1 MDRTALVPLGN
12 QVVVI
17 GLDGQ
22 LRVLAEGQQPLP
34 GEVIVAMTDA
44 APQDL
49 KIQLAQE
56 QGLKDISDDVAQII
70 SAIEQGQ
77 DPSATDEE
85 LAPAAG
91 ENSGS
96 SLQNSATI
104 VRDGTEVL
112 ASTNFETIGLESLGL
127 SETQALTL
135 NDFFTTGIE
144 TSGDGSSK
152 PLTNSPVTL
161 SAVEEDS
168 DPITITT
175 EELLSNVNIDDADTL
190 VITNVTIESGNG
202 TLIDNSDGSW
212 TYIPEADDDTEVSFS
227 YDIIDNDGGVINGT
241 ANLDITPVNDAPIAT
256 NDAIQTDEDSQVV
269 IDVLANDSDIEGDDL
284 IITSASVPEEQGIV
298 EIINGKLVFTPAENF
313 NGNATISYTIS
324 DGELEDEAQVS
335 VTVNSVNDAP
345 IASNDTTITEED
357 SSVTIDVL
365 PNDTDIDGDTLSIE
379 SASVPEAQGTVEIV
393 DGKLVFTPAENFHG
407 DAEITYTI
415 TDGALT
421 DQATV
426 NVTVNAVNDT
436 PVVESNIA
444 DQTLAEDFTPYSIDL
459 NTAFSDVDNVDGELT
474 FSVSGNSNIQVAIVN
489 GIATFTPTADWNGS
503 EALTFTATDPSGES
517 VSQTVNFTVAPV
529 ADIVADKATVVEDT
543 PTIIKVLDNDTF
555 EGDDKVVSLD
565 TDNGPA
571 NGTVSV
577 NPDGSV
583 TYTPNDNFHG
593 TDSFT
598 YIVTSGGVSESTT
611 VNVDVTPVNDAPVAK
626 DDTATT
632 QEDTAV
638 TIDVLPN
645 DTDIDGDTLSIQSAS
660 VPEAQGT
667 VEIVDGKLVFTP
679 AENFHGDAE
688 ITYTITDGA
697 LTDQATVNVT
707 VNAVNDTPVVESNIA
722 DQTLAEDFTPY
733 SIDLNTAFSDV
744 DNVDGDL
751 TFSVSGNSNIQVAIV
766 NGIATFTPTADWNG
780 SEALTFT
787 ATDPGGESV
796 SQTVNF
802 TVAPV
807 ADIVADSATVVEDTP
822 TIIKVLGNDTFE
834 GNDKV
839 VSLDSNNG
847 PANGT
852 VSVNPDGSVTYTP
865 NDNFHGT
872 DSFTYIVTSG
882 GVSESTTVNVDVTPV
897 NDAPVATNDNAV
909 TDEDTPVTIDVLPND
924 TDIDGDT
931 LSIQSASVPE
941 AQGTVEIVDGKLVFT
956 PAENFHGDAE
966 ITYTVTDGSLTD
978 QATVNVTVNAVND
991 TPVVESN
998 IADQTLAEDFTPY
1011 SIDLNTAFSDVDNVD
1026 GELTFSVSG
1035 NSNIQVAIVNG
1046 IATFTPTADWNG
1058 SEALTFTA
1066 TDPSGESVRQTVN
1079 FTVAPVADIVA
1090 DKATVVEDT
1099 PTIIKVLDNDTF
1111 EGDDKVVSLDTNN
1124 GPANGT
1130 VSVNPDG
1137 SVTYTPNDNFHGT
1150 DSFTYI
1156 VTSGGVS
1163 ESTTVNVDVTPV
1175 NDAPVA
1181 TNDNAVTDE
1190 DTPVTIDVLPNDTD
1204 IDGDTLSIQSA
1215 SVPEAQGT
1223 VEIVDGKLVFT
1234 PAENF
1239 HGDAEITYTITDGA
1253 LTDQA
1258 TVNVTVNAVNDTPVV
1273 ESNIADQTLA
1283 EDFTPYSIDLNT
1295 AFSDVDNVDGELTF
1309 SVSGNSNIQVAIV
1322 NGIATFTPTAD
1333 WNGSEALTFTATDPS
1348 GESVSQTVNFTV
1360 APVADIESDRATV
1373 VEDTPTII
1381 KVLGNDTFEGDDK
1394 VVSLDTNNGPA
1405 NGTVSVNPDGSVT
1418 YTPNDNYHG
1427 ADSFTY
1433 IVTSGGVSESTTVN
1447 VDVTPVNDAP
1457 VAKDDTAVTDED
1469 TPVTIDVLP
1478 NDTDID
1484 GDKLSI
1490 DSASVPSEQGTVEI
1504 VDGKLVFTPAENF
1517 HGDAEITYTVTDGAL
1532 TDQATVNVTVN
1543 AVNDTPVVESSIA
1556 DQTLA
1561 EDFTPYSID
1570 LNTAFSDVDNVDG
1583 ELTFSVSGNSNIQV
1597 AIVNGIATFTPTAD
1611 WNGSEA
1617 LTFTATDLSGESVSQ
1632 TVNFTVAPV
1641 ADIVADKAT
1650 VVEDTPT
1657 IIKVLENDTFEGD
1670 DKVVSLDTNNGP
1682 ANGTVSVN
1690 PDGSV
1695 TYKPNDNY
1703 HGTDSFTYIVTSG
1716 GVSESTTV
1724 NVDVT
1729 PVNDAPVATNDTA
1742 TTQEDTAVTIDVL
1755 PNDTDIDGD
1764 TLRIDSASVPSDQGS
1779 VEIIDGKLVFT
1790 PAENFHGDAEI
1801 TYTITDGALTDQAT
1815 VNVTVN
1821 AVNDTPV
1828 VESSIAGQTLAE
1840 DFTPYSIDLNT
1851 AFSDVD
1857 NVDGELSFSVSGNSN
1872 IQVAIVNGIATFTPT
1887 ADWNGSEALTF
1898 TATDPSGESVSQT
1911 VNFIVAPVADI
1922 VADKATVVEDTP
1934 TIIKVLENDTFE
1946 GDDKVVS
1953 LDTNHGPANGTVSVN
1968 PDGSVTYTPND
1979 NYHGADSFTYIVT
1992 SGGVS
1997 ESTTVNVDVTP
2008 VNDAPVANDDAATTQ
2023 EDTAVTI
2030 DVLPNDTDID
2040 GDTLRIDS
2048 ASVPSDQGTVE
2059 IVDGKLVFTPAEN
2072 FHGDAEITYTVTDG
2086 SLTDQATV
2094 NVTVNAVND
2103 TPVVESNIADQTLAE
2118 DFTPYSID
2126 LNTAFSDVD
2135 NVDGELSFSVSG
2147 NSNVLVSIE
2156 NGIATISPTADWN
2169 GSEILTFT
2177 ATDPSGESVSQTV
2190 NFTVA
2195 PVADIVADNATVV
2208 EDTPTIIK
2216 VLGNDTFE
2224 GDDKVVSIDTN
2235 NGPANGTVSVN
2246 PDGSVT
2252 YTPNDNYHGTDSFT
2266 YIVTSGGVSES
2277 TTVNVDVTPV
2287 NDAPVATNDNA
2298 VTDEDTPVTI
2308 DVLPNDTDI
2317 DGDTLSIQS
2326 ASVPSEQG
2334 TVEIVDGKL
2343 VFTPAENFH
2352 GDAEITYTITDG
2364 ALTDQATVN
2373 VTVNAVNDT
2382 PVVESNI
2389 ADQTLAEDFTPY
2401 SIDLNTAFSD
2411 VDNADGELTFSVSGN
2426 SNIQVA
2432 IVNGIATFTPTADW
2446 NGSET
2451 LTFTATDPSGESVS
2465 QTVNFT
2471 VAPVADI
2478 VADKATVVE
2487 DTPTIIKVLGND
2499 TFEGNDKVVSL
2510 DSNNGPANGTV
2521 SVNPDGSVTYTPNDN
2536 YHGADSFTY
2545 IVTSGGVSESTTVNV
2560 DVTPVNDAP
2569 VATND
2574 NAVTDEDTPV
2584 TIDVLPNDTDIDGD
2598 TLSIQSASVPSD
2610 QGKVEIIDGKLVF
2623 TPAENFH
2630 GDAEITYTVTDGA
2643 LTDQATVNVT
2653 VNAVNDTPVVESN
2666 LADQTL
2672 AEDFTPYS
2680 IDLNTAFSDV
2690 DNVDGELSF
2699 SGSGNSNIQVAI
2711 VNGIATFTPTADWNG
2726 SEALTFTA
2734 TDPSGESV
2742 SQTVNFTV
2750 APVAD
2755 IVADNATV
2763 VEDTPTIIKVLDN
2776 DTFEGDDK
2784 VVSLDTNNGPANGTV
2799 SVNPDGS
2806 VTYTPN
2812 DNYYGTDSFT
2822 YIVTSGGVSEST
2834 TVNVDVTPVNDAPV
2848 ANDDIAVT
2856 DEDTPVTI
2864 DVLPN
2869 DTDIDGDTLS
2879 IQSASVPSDQG
2890 TVEIVDG
2897 KLVFTPAENFHGDA
2911 EITYTVTD
2919 GALTDQATVN
2929 VTVNAVND
2937 TPVVESNIADQTLAE
2952 DFTPYSIDLN
2962 TAFSDVDNVDGDL
2975 TFSVSGNSNIQVAIV
2990 NGIATFTPTADW
3002 NGSEALTFTVT
3013 DPSGESVS
3021 QTVNFTVAPVAD
3033 IVADKA
3039 TVMEDTP
3046 TIIKVLGND
3055 TFEGDDK
3062 VVSLDTNNGPA
3073 NGTVS
3078 VNPDGSVTYTPND
3091 NYHGTDSFT
3100 YIVTSGG
3107 VSESTTV
3114 NVDVTPVN
3122 DAPVAKDDT
3131 AITDEDTPV
3140 TIDVLPNDT
3149 DIDGDKLSIES
3160 ASVPE
3165 AQGTVEIVDG
3175 KLVFTPA
3182 ENFHGDAEITYT
3194 VTDGSLTDQATVNV
3208 TVNAVNDT
3216 PVVESSLADQT
3227 LAEDFTP
3234 YSIDLNTAFSDV
3246 DNADGELTFSVS
3258 GNSNIQVA
3266 IVNGIATI
3274 TPTADWNGSEALTFT
3289 ATDPSGESVS
3299 QTVNFTVAPVADIVA
3314 DNATVVEDTPTI
3326 IKVLENDTF
3335 EGDDK
3340 VVSLDTN
3347 NGPANGTVSVNP
3359 DGSVTYTPND
3369 NYHGTDSFTY
3379 IVTSGGV
3386 SESTTVNVDVTPVN
3400 DAPVA
3405 KDDTAVT
3412 DEDTPVTIDVLP
3424 NDTDIDGDT
3433 LSIQSASVPSDQ
3445 GTVEIVDGK
3454 LVFTPAE
3461 NFHGDAE
3468 ITYTVTDG
3476 ALTDQ
3481 AKVAV
3486 TVNPVNDAPTI
3497 KVDAVES
3504 ITEDAVS
3511 TDTVVATLEV
3521 ADTDTPEEQLTVSLE
3536 NNSNGY
3542 FALVGDEVKLTQ
3554 AGVDAVNNDELN
3566 LKDLTIS
3573 ASVSDGVNPTVS
3585 DSDSLIV
3592 NRVNDAPTVDNVIS
3606 DQVLAEDFTIYT
3618 IDLNDAFKDSDSAL
3632 NFSVSGNSNVLVSIE
3647 NGIATISPTADWNG
3661 SEALTFTATDP
3672 SGESVSQT
3680 VNFTVAPVADIV
3692 ADKATVVEDTPTIIK
3707 VLGNDTFEGDD
3718 KVVSIDINNGP
3729 ANGTV
3734 SVNPDGS
3741 VTYTPNDNYHGT
3753 DSFTYIVTS
3762 GGVSESTTVNVD
3774 VTPVNDAP
3782 VATNDTAI
3790 TDEDTP
3796 VTIDVLPN
3804 DTDIDGDT
3812 LSIQSASVPSDQG
3825 TVEIVDGKLVFTP
3838 AENFHGDAE
3847 ITYTVTDGS
3856 LTDQATVNVTVNAVN
3871 DTPVVES
3878 NIADQTLAEDFT
3890 PYSID
3895 LNTAFSDVDNV
3906 DGELSFSVSG
3916 NNNVL
3921 VSIEN
3926 GIATI
3931 SPTADWNGSEALAFT
3946 ATDPSGESVS
3956 QTVNF
3961 TVAPVA
3967 DIVADNATVVEDTPT
3982 IIKVLGNDT
3991 FEGDDKVV
3999 SLDTNNGPA
4008 NGTVSVNLDGS
4019 VTYTPNDNYH
4029 GTDSFTYIVTSGGVS
4044 ESTTVNVDVTPV
4056 NDAPVAT
4063 NDNAVTDEDTP
4074 VTIDVL
4080 PNDTDIDGDELSIQ
4094 SASVP
4099 SDQGTVEIVDGKLV
4113 FTPAENFHGDAEITY
4128 TITDGALTD
4137 QATVNVTVNAVN
4149 DAPVV
4154 ESSIADQALAEDFT
4168 PYSIDLN
4175 TAFSDVDNVDGE
4187 LSFSVSGNSNIQV
4200 AIVNGIATFTPTAD
4214 WNGSEALTFTATD
4227 PSGESV
4233 SQTVN
4238 FTVAPVADI
4247 VTDKA
4252 TVVED
4257 TPTIIKVLGNDT
4269 FEGDDK
4275 VVSLDTNNGPA
4286 NGTVSVNLDGS
4297 VTYTPN
4303 DNYHGTDSFTYIVT
4317 SGGVSESTTVN
4328 VDVTPVNDAP
4338 VATNDNAV
4346 TDEDTPV
4353 TIDVLPNDTDIDGD
4367 TLSIQSASVPETQG
4381 TVEIVDGKLVFT
4393 PAENF
4398 HGDAEIT
4405 YTVTDGALTDQ
4416 ATVNVTVNAVNDTP
4430 VVESNLADQTLAE
4443 DFTPYTIDLNTAFSD
4458 VDNVDGELTFSV
4470 SGNSN
4475 VLVSIENGIA
4485 TISPTADWNG
4495 SEALTFT
4502 ATDPSGESVSQT
4514 VNFTVAPV
4522 ADIVADN
4529 ATVVEDTPTIIKVL
4543 GNDTFE
4549 GNDKVVSLD
4558 SNNGPA
4564 NGTVS
4569 VNPDGSVTYTPNDN
4583 YHGTDSFTYI
4593 VTSGG
4598 VSESTTVNV
4607 DVTPVND
4614 APVANDDTAI
4624 TDEDTPVTID
4634 VLPNDTDIDGD
4645 KLSIQSA
4652 SVPSDQGTV
4661 EIVDGKL
4668 VFTPAE
4674 NFHGDAEITYTVTD
4688 GALTD
4693 QATVN
4698 VTVNAVNDTPV
4709 VESSIADQTLA
4720 EDFTPYTID
4729 LNTAFSDVD
4738 NADGELTFSVSGNS
4752 NIQVA
4757 VVNGIATFT
4766 PTADWNGSEALT
4778 FTATDPSGES
4788 VSQTVNFTV
4797 TPVADIVA
4805 DKATVV
4811 EDTPTIIKVLDN
4823 DTFEGDD
4830 KVVSL
4835 DTNNGPANGTVSV
4848 NPDGSVT
4855 YTPNDNYHGTD
4866 SFTYI
4871 VTSGGVS
4878 ESTTVNVDVT
4888 PVNDKPDSEDFT
4900 HVTDKPV
4907 TQVVF
4912 DTDTKPL
4919 GDGDSQDH
4927 IADVE
4932 DDLKGN
4938 DLHVRITELPTS
4950 GTLFFK
4956 DSDGELHEIK
4966 EVSDTLYD
4974 KDSLYYEAD
4983 NVGFL
4988 LGIKDR
4994 PNTPNGSESTTDFN
5008 NWGLSEDG
5016 GSSHSRTEHLANGA
5030 SITISSDSGELAQY
5044 NRQVS
5049 HIGNGIAD
5057 NDGQGIEKGETIT
5070 IDLSNNPV
5078 GSVNLGLDGLGGL
5091 FDYGDDNAALITVTY
5106 LDSNNVQ
5113 QTQTFEFLKPEGNFM
5128 LFQETS
5134 VGYGKDLALP
5144 EGSVITQLDFST
5156 KNEGNWELRY
5166 VEGVPAED
5174 SFGYVAVDSEN
5185 GVSDPSTVNIVN
5197 EMLDGNIAEN
5207 GPSLSVVGDSVTEGD
5222 NVTFSVVLN
5231 ETTSTAVKYQVD
5243 MLAQGSS
5250 VDKNDVNLS
5259 NATYTNGVVFLGGY
5273 LIVPAG
5279 ISSFEISIPTIDDL
5293 VVESSE
5299 TIVLEIGG
5307 ETGTATVLDND
5318 STKLSV
5324 VDAGDVI
5331 EGTDAIF
5338 TVLLSNPV
5346 QEAVVVNLKSTT
5358 NDSYTAE
5365 DVDLGTMVV
5374 TYVDTHGQTQTLD
5387 MAPNGDVTIPPG
5399 VAEIKV
5405 AVPTKLDNVHEG
5417 DESFGLT
5424 VTEIGSVTSNGIAT
5438 GNANI
5443 VDSDPAP
5450 LVSISADQNSV
5461 NEGETAGFTLT
5472 LDKVADE
5479 SVTVHVEYSG
5489 VAQDGKDFVGVLS
5502 VEVPAGQ
5509 SSAALD
5515 LLTVTDGIYE
5525 GTESFTVTIKEVDG
5539 ADASIA
5545 SNNSASVVIV
5555 DAQSAPKVTISSDQS
5570 SVDEGSDAKF
5580 IVNIDQKADEDVL
5593 VTFTIGGNVDDK
5605 DYIAPS
5611 TYTVTIPAGKT
5622 SAPIDIKTLDDGI
5635 YEDLENLT
5643 VTLIDTVGADSTLA
5657 SDSNEATV
5665 SIIDAQHA
5673 PEFISGGD
5681 SAGDKPNDDV
5691 YDFGSVNENTVS
5703 GAVIGTVVAEDHDND
5718 VLVYRFADGS
5728 STNGIFDIDPT
5739 SGEISLNKT
5748 IDDVDLGDYTLQVE
5762 VIDGTGGIDTA
5773 EVNVS
5778 LVNVNDAPES
5788 SPSVVEMNEDTQVML
5803 DWSSFGISD
5812 VDSDVSDLSVQITTL
5827 PSDGSLEY
5835 RDSQGD
5841 WQSVQIDQVLDKSLF
5856 EENGVRFV
5864 PELNESGSDSFGGN
5878 QVGDQESS
5886 YAQIGF
5892 KPTDGQSSG
5901 QESTLTIDVNPVA
5914 DKPNLI
5920 AVTPLNSLPQ
5930 QEFNVTTWSNVQ
5942 VGSSDGMGVNGETLI
5957 SAINALNEADG
5968 TRLSWANVEDLGT
5981 HATLANEAVLV
5992 TSLVYL
5998 EAGSSYDFV
6007 GQADDSLAIK
6017 LGGTLLDQARWG
6029 SDSGDI
6035 KGASFTPSVSGFY
6048 PIEIYHHN
6056 QSGPGNFNVD
6066 VSINGQAPVNLSNSS
6081 LYVVSDESALEAT
6094 DIRTSELQ
6102 EVNGV
6107 AFYETYQLN
6116 EGLQDTAIPLSEI
6129 KASLNDTDGSESLKV
6144 TLTGLPVGAILS
6156 DGNSSITVATI
6167 DEELDVTSW
6176 ALDALTVTPPAGSH
6190 DDFTI
6195 NLTATSTESSNGD
6208 SAESNLAIN
6217 VVVHEN
6223 LPTETESDL
6232 GETIEDNTLQ
6242 GNVLLNDSDGDNILM
6257 VDHLT
6262 IDGADY
6268 EVGESVSLTS
6278 GTLLVNRDG
6287 SYIFEPAEHW
6297 SGDVPLI
6304 SYTTNTGVT
6313 NTLDINVVAIADA
6326 PTITI
6331 NVGDL
6336 VKRDAIDPNHHLA
6349 TSAINNTNTEN
6360 EAVAANLGLDNAV
6373 PKINT
6378 HAGVVLGVNTD
6389 LSDTDSLFVGT
6400 DFNDVF
6406 YGGGGDDVF
6415 VGGGNNDTFYGDDAT
6430 SLTLHDGKDTVY
6442 LTGNFDDYKMTFKD
6456 DHGGKVPYWIL
6467 LDSRSIDSVNDHTG
6481 SDDRGDHLYEIERVV
6496 FADKIVDLKPD
6507 GTYEVLQDRW
6517 ISVDV
6522 DVDLVDVDGSE
6533 DLAQTALVQDLPDG
6547 VDVYVDGVAIKQDSN
6562 GDYPVTLGTDGKLSL
6577 DIRVPFDY
6585 EGSLEFPLSVTAT
6598 SVEGSNNDAASTTES
6613 VELTARD
6620 YVLESGS
6627 HGNDQI
6633 TGSDDHDIIV
6643 GDVQGLEII
6652 AGQDYNI
6659 AFVLDTS
6666 GSMGNWVGTAK
6677 QEVLDVFD
6685 ELLSAVNQGEKP
6697 GTVNIHLSEF
6707 ASSASAVISV
6717 DLSSLT
6723 ARKEFVE
6730 ELNRVI
6736 DDEGSGGT
6744 NYEAGLQSAVEWFSS
6759 QPNPNGQNITYFV
6772 TDGQPNRATYLYGV
6786 APSEFSKVILDV
6798 DNSGKLVTL
6807 QDIASK
6813 NNYSYG
6819 QTVTYKGDVV
6829 IDSYGKVYSPLTG
6842 RILGDIDRYYGSIRY
6857 YDEGNSSTQAQHMY
6871 QVLAAL
6877 SSIEAIGLG
6886 SGVDEHTLKQYDTD
6900 GVVESD
6906 IDVTKLAETIL
6917 GQDVPLKQG
6926 SDTIQGGEG
6935 NDILLGDLI
6944 EFGGNEQGLSAI
6956 QSHVAQQTG
6965 QDVSTVD
6972 GEDIHEYVRNNLE
6985 EFNQTHQG
6993 DKSDNLYGGAGDDL
7007 LFGHGGN
7014 DILVGGEGDDILI
7027 GGLGSDT
7034 LTGSEGADIFK
7045 WSEVTNDVDTVTD
7058 FNKNEDALDFSDL
7071 FDDLSK
7077 DEIGELLND
7086 LQSGDHTGDV
7096 GEYHVEVAPD
7106 GGSEANLSITKGSS
7120 TLDIH
7125 FDGASVD
7132 DVTQSLIASLEA
7144 QYKDM

>member
-1 MDRTALVPLGN
+1 
-12 QVVVI
+12 
-17 GLDGQ
+17 
-22 LRVLAEGQQPLP
+22 
-34 GEVIVAMTDA
+34 
-44 APQDL
+44 
-49 KIQLAQE
+49 
-56 QGLKDISDDVAQII
+56 
-70 SAIEQGQ
+70 
-77 DPSATDEE
+77 
-85 LAPAAG
+85 
-91 ENSGS
+91 
-96 SLQNSATI
+96 
-104 VRDGTEVL
+104 
-112 ASTNFETIGLESLGL
+112 
-127 SETQALTL
+127 
-135 NDFFTTGIE
+135 
-144 TSGDGSSK
+144 
-152 PLTNSPVTL
+152 
-161 SAVEEDS
+161 
-168 DPITITT
+168 
-175 EELLSNVNIDDADTL
+175 
-190 VITNVTIESGNG
+190 
-202 TLIDNSDGSW
+202 
-212 TYIPEADDDTEVSFS
+212 
-227 YDIIDNDGGVINGT
+227 
-241 ANLDITPVNDAPIAT
+241 
-256 NDAIQTDEDSQVV
+256 
-269 IDVLANDSDIEGDDL
+269 
-284 IITSASVPEEQGIV
+284 
-298 EIINGKLVFTPAENF
+298 
-313 NGNATISYTIS
+313 
-324 DGELEDEAQVS
+324 
-335 VTVNSVNDAP
+335 
-345 IASNDTTITEED
+345 
-357 SSVTIDVL
+357 
-365 PNDTDIDGDTLSIE
+365 
-379 SASVPEAQGTVEIV
+379 
-393 DGKLVFTPAENFHG
+393 
-407 DAEITYTI
+407 
-415 TDGALT
+415 
-421 DQATV
+421 
-426 NVTVNAVNDT
+426 
-436 PVVESNIA
+436 
-444 DQTLAEDFTPYSIDL
+444 
-459 NTAFSDVDNVDGELT
+459 
-474 FSVSGNSNIQVAIVN
+474 
-489 GIATFTPTADWNGS
+489 
-503 EALTFTATDPSGES
+503 
-517 VSQTVNFTVAPV
+517 
-529 ADIVADKATVVEDT
+529 
-543 PTIIKVLDNDTF
+543 
-555 EGDDKVVSLD
+555 
-565 TDNGPA
+565 
-571 NGTVSV
+571 
-577 NPDGSV
+577 
-583 TYTPNDNFHG
+583 TYTPNDNF
-593 TDSFT
+593 
-598 YIVTSGGVSESTT
+598 
-611 VNVDVTPVNDAPVAK
+611 
-626 DDTATT
+626 
-632 QEDTAV
+632 
-638 TIDVLPN
+638 
-645 DTDIDGDTLSIQSAS
+645 
-660 VPEAQGT
+660 
-667 VEIVDGKLVFTP
+667 
-679 AENFHGDAE
+679 
-688 ITYTITDGA
+688 
-697 LTDQATVNVT
+697 
-707 VNAVNDTPVVESNIA
+707 
-722 DQTLAEDFTPY
+722 
-733 SIDLNTAFSDV
+733 
-744 DNVDGDL
+744 
-751 TFSVSGNSNIQVAIV
+751 
-766 NGIATFTPTADWNG
+766 
-780 SEALTFT
+780 
-787 ATDPGGESV
+787 
-796 SQTVNF
+796 
-802 TVAPV
+802 
-807 ADIVADSATVVEDTP
+807 
-822 TIIKVLGNDTFE
+822 
-834 GNDKV
+834 
-839 VSLDSNNG
+839 
-847 PANGT
+847 
-852 VSVNPDGSVTYTP
+852 
-865 NDNFHGT
+865 
-872 DSFTYIVTSG
+872 
-882 GVSESTTVNVDVTPV
+882 
-897 NDAPVATNDNAV
+897 
-909 TDEDTPVTIDVLPND
+909 
-924 TDIDGDT
+924 
-931 LSIQSASVPE
+931 
-941 AQGTVEIVDGKLVFT
+941 
-956 PAENFHGDAE
+956 
-966 ITYTVTDGSLTD
+966 
-978 QATVNVTVNAVND
+978 
-991 TPVVESN
+991 
-998 IADQTLAEDFTPY
+998 
-1011 SIDLNTAFSDVDNVD
+1011 
-1026 GELTFSVSG
+1026 
-1035 NSNIQVAIVNG
+1035 
-1046 IATFTPTADWNG
+1046 
-1058 SEALTFTA
+1058 
-1066 TDPSGESVRQTVN
+1066 
-1079 FTVAPVADIVA
+1079 
-1090 DKATVVEDT
+1090 
-1099 PTIIKVLDNDTF
+1099 
-1111 EGDDKVVSLDTNN
+1111 
-1124 GPANGT
+1124 
-1130 VSVNPDG
+1130 
-1137 SVTYTPNDNFHGT
+1137 
-1150 DSFTYI
+1150 
-1156 VTSGGVS
+1156 
-1163 ESTTVNVDVTPV
+1163 
-1175 NDAPVA
+1175 
-1181 TNDNAVTDE
+1181 
-1190 DTPVTIDVLPNDTD
+1190 
-1204 IDGDTLSIQSA
+1204 
-1215 SVPEAQGT
+1215 
-1223 VEIVDGKLVFT
+1223 
-1234 PAENF
+1234 
-1239 HGDAEITYTITDGA
+1239 
-1253 LTDQA
+1253 
-1258 TVNVTVNAVNDTPVV
+1258 
-1273 ESNIADQTLA
+1273 
-1283 EDFTPYSIDLNT
+1283 
-1295 AFSDVDNVDGELTF
+1295 
-1309 SVSGNSNIQVAIV
+1309 
-1322 NGIATFTPTAD
+1322 
-1333 WNGSEALTFTATDPS
+1333 
-1348 GESVSQTVNFTV
+1348 
-1360 APVADIESDRATV
+1360 
-1373 VEDTPTII
+1373 
-1381 KVLGNDTFEGDDK
+1381 
-1394 VVSLDTNNGPA
+1394 
-1405 NGTVSVNPDGSVT
+1405 
-1418 YTPNDNYHG
+1418 HG

-1457 VAKDDTAVTDED
+1457 VAKDD
-1469 TPVTIDVLP
+1469 
-1478 NDTDID
+1478 
-1484 GDKLSI
+1484 
-1490 DSASVPSEQGTVEI
+1490 
-1504 VDGKLVFTPAENF
+1504 
-1517 HGDAEITYTVTDGAL
+1517 
-1532 TDQATVNVTVN
+1532 
-1543 AVNDTPVVESSIA
+1543 
-1556 DQTLA
+1556 
-1561 EDFTPYSID
+1561 
-1570 LNTAFSDVDNVDG
+1570 
-1583 ELTFSVSGNSNIQV
+1583 
-1597 AIVNGIATFTPTAD
+1597 
-1611 WNGSEA
+1611 
-1617 LTFTATDLSGESVSQ
+1617 
-1632 TVNFTVAPV
+1632 
-1641 ADIVADKAT
+1641 
-1650 VVEDTPT
+1650 
-1657 IIKVLENDTFEGD
+1657 
-1670 DKVVSLDTNNGP
+1670 
-1682 ANGTVSVN
+1682 
-1690 PDGSV
+1690 
-1695 TYKPNDNY
+1695 
-1703 HGTDSFTYIVTSG
+1703 
-1716 GVSESTTV
+1716 
-1724 NVDVT
+1724 
-1729 PVNDAPVATNDTA
+1729 
-1742 TTQEDTAVTIDVL
+1742 
-1755 PNDTDIDGD
+1755 
-1764 TLRIDSASVPSDQGS
+1764 
-1779 VEIIDGKLVFT
+1779 
-1790 PAENFHGDAEI
+1790 
-1801 TYTITDGALTDQAT
+1801 
-1815 VNVTVN
+1815 
-1821 AVNDTPV
+1821 
-1828 VESSIAGQTLAE
+1828 
-1840 DFTPYSIDLNT
+1840 
-1851 AFSDVD
+1851 
-1857 NVDGELSFSVSGNSN
+1857 
-1872 IQVAIVNGIATFTPT
+1872 
-1887 ADWNGSEALTF
+1887 
-1898 TATDPSGESVSQT
+1898 
-1911 VNFIVAPVADI
+1911 
-1922 VADKATVVEDTP
+1922 
-1934 TIIKVLENDTFE
+1934 
-1946 GDDKVVS
+1946 
-1953 LDTNHGPANGTVSVN
+1953 
-1968 PDGSVTYTPND
+1968 
-1979 NYHGADSFTYIVT
+1979 
-1992 SGGVS
+1992 
-1997 ESTTVNVDVTP
+1997 
-2008 VNDAPVANDDAATTQ
+2008 AATTQ

-2040 GDTLRIDS
+2040 GDTLSIQS
-2048 ASVPSDQGTVE
+2048 ASVPETQGTVE

-2072 FHGDAEITYTVTDG
+2072 F
-2086 SLTDQATV
+2086 
-2094 NVTVNAVND
+2094 N
-2103 TPVVESNIADQTLAE
+2103 
-2118 DFTPYSID
+2118 
-2126 LNTAFSDVD
+2126 
-2135 NVDGELSFSVSG
+2135 
-2147 NSNVLVSIE
+2147 
-2156 NGIATISPTADWN
+2156 
-2169 GSEILTFT
+2169 
-2177 ATDPSGESVSQTV
+2177 
-2190 NFTVA
+2190 
-2195 PVADIVADNATVV
+2195 
-2208 EDTPTIIK
+2208 
-2216 VLGNDTFE
+2216 
-2224 GDDKVVSIDTN
+2224 
-2235 NGPANGTVSVN
+2235 
-2246 PDGSVT
+2246 
-2252 YTPNDNYHGTDSFT
+2252 
-2266 YIVTSGGVSES
+2266 
-2277 TTVNVDVTPV
+2277 
-2287 NDAPVATNDNA
+2287 
-2298 VTDEDTPVTI
+2298 
-2308 DVLPNDTDI
+2308 
-2317 DGDTLSIQS
+2317 
-2326 ASVPSEQG
+2326 
-2334 TVEIVDGKL
+2334 
-2343 VFTPAENFH
+2343 
-2352 GDAEITYTITDG
+2352 
-2364 ALTDQATVN
+2364 
-2373 VTVNAVNDT
+2373 
-2382 PVVESNI
+2382 
-2389 ADQTLAEDFTPY
+2389 
-2401 SIDLNTAFSD
+2401 
-2411 VDNADGELTFSVSGN
+2411 
-2426 SNIQVA
+2426 
-2432 IVNGIATFTPTADW
+2432 
-2446 NGSET
+2446 
-2451 LTFTATDPSGESVS
+2451 
-2465 QTVNFT
+2465 
-2471 VAPVADI
+2471 
-2478 VADKATVVE
+2478 
-2487 DTPTIIKVLGND
+2487 
-2499 TFEGNDKVVSL
+2499 
-2510 DSNNGPANGTV
+2510 
-2521 SVNPDGSVTYTPNDN
+2521 
-2536 YHGADSFTY
+2536 
-2545 IVTSGGVSESTTVNV
+2545 
-2560 DVTPVNDAP
+2560 
-2569 VATND
+2569 
-2574 NAVTDEDTPV
+2574 
-2584 TIDVLPNDTDIDGD
+2584 
-2598 TLSIQSASVPSD
+2598 
-2610 QGKVEIIDGKLVF
+2610 
-2623 TPAENFH
+2623 
-2630 GDAEITYTVTDGA
+2630 
-2643 LTDQATVNVT
+2643 
-2653 VNAVNDTPVVESN
+2653 
-2666 LADQTL
+2666 
-2672 AEDFTPYS
+2672 
-2680 IDLNTAFSDV
+2680 
-2690 DNVDGELSF
+2690 
-2699 SGSGNSNIQVAI
+2699 
-2711 VNGIATFTPTADWNG
+2711 
-2726 SEALTFTA
+2726 
-2734 TDPSGESV
+2734 
-2742 SQTVNFTV
+2742 
-2750 APVAD
+2750 
-2755 IVADNATV
+2755 
-2763 VEDTPTIIKVLDN
+2763 
-2776 DTFEGDDK
+2776 
-2784 VVSLDTNNGPANGTV
+2784 
-2799 SVNPDGS
+2799 
-2806 VTYTPN
+2806 
-2812 DNYYGTDSFT
+2812 
-2822 YIVTSGGVSEST
+2822 
-2834 TVNVDVTPVNDAPV
+2834 
-2848 ANDDIAVT
+2848 
-2856 DEDTPVTI
+2856 
-2864 DVLPN
+2864 
-2869 DTDIDGDTLS
+2869 
-2879 IQSASVPSDQG
+2879 
-2890 TVEIVDG
+2890 
-2897 KLVFTPAENFHGDA
+2897 
-2911 EITYTVTD
+2911 
-2919 GALTDQATVN
+2919 
-2929 VTVNAVND
+2929 
-2937 TPVVESNIADQTLAE
+2937 
-2952 DFTPYSIDLN
+2952 
-2962 TAFSDVDNVDGDL
+2962 
-2975 TFSVSGNSNIQVAIV
+2975 
-2990 NGIATFTPTADW
+2990 
-3002 NGSEALTFTVT
+3002 
-3013 DPSGESVS
+3013 
-3021 QTVNFTVAPVAD
+3021 
-3033 IVADKA
+3033 
-3039 TVMEDTP
+3039 
-3046 TIIKVLGND
+3046 
-3055 TFEGDDK
+3055 
-3062 VVSLDTNNGPA
+3062 
-3073 NGTVS
+3073 
-3078 VNPDGSVTYTPND
+3078 
-3091 NYHGTDSFT
+3091 
-3100 YIVTSGG
+3100 
-3107 VSESTTV
+3107 
-3114 NVDVTPVN
+3114 
-3122 DAPVAKDDT
+3122 
-3131 AITDEDTPV
+3131 
-3140 TIDVLPNDT
+3140 
-3149 DIDGDKLSIES
+3149 
-3160 ASVPE
+3160 
-3165 AQGTVEIVDG
+3165 
-3175 KLVFTPA
+3175 
-3182 ENFHGDAEITYT
+3182 
-3194 VTDGSLTDQATVNV
+3194 
-3208 TVNAVNDT
+3208 
-3216 PVVESSLADQT
+3216 
-3227 LAEDFTP
+3227 
-3234 YSIDLNTAFSDV
+3234 
-3246 DNADGELTFSVS
+3246 
-3258 GNSNIQVA
+3258 
-3266 IVNGIATI
+3266 
-3274 TPTADWNGSEALTFT
+3274 
-3289 ATDPSGESVS
+3289 
-3299 QTVNFTVAPVADIVA
+3299 
-3314 DNATVVEDTPTI
+3314 
-3326 IKVLENDTF
+3326 
-3335 EGDDK
+3335 
-3340 VVSLDTN
+3340 
-3347 NGPANGTVSVNP
+3347 
-3359 DGSVTYTPND
+3359 
-3369 NYHGTDSFTY
+3369 
-3379 IVTSGGV
+3379 
-3386 SESTTVNVDVTPVN
+3386 
-3400 DAPVA
+3400 
-3405 KDDTAVT
+3405 
-3412 DEDTPVTIDVLP
+3412 
-3424 NDTDIDGDT
+3424 
-3433 LSIQSASVPSDQ
+3433 
-3445 GTVEIVDGK
+3445 
-3454 LVFTPAE
+3454 
-3461 NFHGDAE
+3461 GDAE

-3504 ITEDAVS
+3504 ITEDAVN

-3718 KVVSIDINNGP
+3718 KVVSLDTNNGP

-3796 VTIDVLPN
+3796 VTINVLPN

-3812 LSIQSASVPSDQG
+3812 LSIQSASVPEAQG

-3847 ITYTVTDGS
+3847 ITYTVTDGA

-3871 DTPVVES
+3871 DAPVVES
-3878 NIADQTLAEDFT
+3878 NLADQTLAEDFT

-3916 NNNVL
+3916 NSNIQVAI
-3921 VSIEN
+3921 VN
-3926 GIATI
+3926 GIATFT
-3931 SPTADWNGSEALAFT
+3931 PTADWNGSETLTFT

-3967 DIVADNATVVEDTPT
+3967 DIVADKATVVEDTPT
-3982 IIKVLGNDT
+3982 IIKVLDNDT

-4008 NGTVSVNLDGS
+4008 NGMVSVNPDGS

-4056 NDAPVAT
+4056 NDAPVAKDDT
-4063 NDNAVTDEDTP
+4063 VVTDEDTP

-4080 PNDTDIDGDELSIQ
+4080 PNDTDIDGDTLSIQ

-4099 SDQGTVEIVDGKLV
+4099 EAQGTVEIVDGKLV
-4113 FTPAENFHGDAEITY
+4113 FTPAENFNGDAEITY

-4149 DAPVV
+4149 DTPVV
-4154 ESSIADQALAEDFT
+4154 ESSIADQTLAEDFT

-4187 LSFSVSGNSNIQV
+4187 LSFSVSGNSNIQVAIVNGIATFTPTADWNGSEILTFTATDPSGESVSQTVNFTVAPVADIVADKATVVEDTPTIIKVLGNDTFEGDDKVVSLDTNNGPANGTVSVNPDGSLTYTPNDNYHGTDSLTYIVTSGGVSESTTVNVDVTPVNDAPVATNDTAITDEDTPVTIDVLPNDTDIDGDKLSIDSASVPSDQGTVEIVDGKLVFTPAENFNGDAEISYTVTDGSLTDQATVNVTVNAVNDTPVVESSIADQTLAEDFTLYSIDLNTAFSDVDNVDSELTFSVSGNSNIQV

-4247 VTDKA
+4247 VADKATVVEDTPTIIKVLGNDTFEGNDKVVSLDTNNGPANGTVSVNPDGSVTYTPNDNFHGADSFTYIVTSGGVSESTTVNVDVTPVNDAPVAKDDAATTQEDTAVTIDVLPNDTDIDGDTLSIQSASVPETQGTVEIVDGKLVFTPAENFNGDAEITYTVTDGALTDQATVNVTVNAVNDTPVVESSIADQTLAEDFTPYSIDLNTAFSDVDNVDSELTFSVSGNSNIQVAIVNGIATFTPTADWNGSEALTFTATDPSGESVSQTVNFTVAPVADIVADKA

-4286 NGTVSVNLDGS
+4286 NGTVSVNPDGS

-4303 DNYHGTDSFTYIVT
+4303 DNYHGTDSFTYIVTSGGVSESTTVNVDVTPVNDAPVAKDDAATTQEDTAVTIDVLPNDTDIDGDTLSIQSASVPETQGTVEIVDGKLVFTPAENFNGDAEITYTVTDGTLTDQATVNVTVNAVNDTPEVESNIADQTLAEDFTPYSINLNTAFSDVDNVDGELSFSVSGNNNVLVSIENGIATISPTADWNGSEILTFTATDPSGESVSQTVNFTVTPVADIVADKATVVEDTPTIIKVLGNDTFEGDDKVVSLDTNNGPANGTVSVNSDGSVTYTPNDNYHGTDSFTYIVTSGGVSESTMVNVDVTPVNDAPVAKDDTAVTDEDTPVTIDVLPNDTDVDGDKLSIQSASVPEAQGTVEIVDGKLVFTPAENFNGDAEITYTITDGSLTDQAKVAVTVNPVNDAPTIKVDAVESITEDAVNTDTVVATLEVVDIDTPEEQLTVSLENNSNGYFALVGDEVKLTQAGVDAVNNDELNLKDLTISASVSDGVNPTVSDSDSLIVNRVNDAPTVDNVISDQVLAEDFTIYTIDLNDAFKDSDSALNFSVSGNSNVLVSIENGIATISPTADWNGSEALTFTATDPSGESVSQTVNFTVAPVADIVADKATVVEDTPTIIKVLDNDTFEGDDKVVSLDTNNGPANGTVSVNPDGSVTYTPNDNFHGTDSFTYIVT

-4405 YTVTDGALTDQ
+4405 YTITDGSLTDQ
-4416 ATVNVTVNAVNDTP
+4416 AKVAVTVNPVNDAPTIKVDAVESITEDAVNTDTVVATLEVADIDTP
-4430 VVESNLADQTLAE
+4430 EEQLTVSLENNSNGYFALVGDEVKLTQAGVDAVNNDELNLKDLTISASVSDGVNPTVSDSDSLIVNRVNDAPTVDNVISDQVLAE
-4443 DFTPYTIDLNTAFSD
+4443 DFTIYTIDLNDAFKDSD
-4458 VDNVDGELTFSV
+4458 SALNFSV

-4495 SEALTFT
+4495 SETLTFT

-4522 ADIVADN
+4522 ADIESDR

-4549 GNDKVVSLD
+4549 GDDKVVSLD

-4583 YHGTDSFTYI
+4583 YHGADSFTYI

-4598 VSESTTVNV
+4598 VSEST
-4607 DVTPVND
+4607 
-4614 APVANDDTAI
+4614 I
-4624 TDEDTPVTID
+4624 
-4634 VLPNDTDIDGD
+4634 
-4645 KLSIQSA
+4645 
-4652 SVPSDQGTV
+4652 
-4661 EIVDGKL
+4661 
-4668 VFTPAE
+4668 
-4674 NFHGDAEITYTVTD
+4674 
-4688 GALTD
+4688 
-4693 QATVN
+4693 
-4698 VTVNAVNDTPV
+4698 
-4709 VESSIADQTLA
+4709 
-4720 EDFTPYTID
+4720 
-4729 LNTAFSDVD
+4729 
-4738 NADGELTFSVSGNS
+4738 
-4752 NIQVA
+4752 
-4757 VVNGIATFT
+4757 
-4766 PTADWNGSEALT
+4766 
-4778 FTATDPSGES
+4778 
-4788 VSQTVNFTV
+4788 
-4797 TPVADIVA
+4797 
-4805 DKATVV
+4805 
-4811 EDTPTIIKVLDN
+4811 
-4823 DTFEGDD
+4823 
-4830 KVVSL
+4830 
-4835 DTNNGPANGTVSV
+4835 
-4848 NPDGSVT
+4848 
-4855 YTPNDNYHGTD
+4855 
-4866 SFTYI
+4866 
-4871 VTSGGVS
+4871 
-4878 ESTTVNVDVT
+4878 VNVDVT

-4900 HVTDKPV
+4900 HVADDQLTH
-4907 TQVVF
+4907 VVF

-4919 GDGDSQDH
+4919 GRGDSQDH

-4994 PNTPNGSESTTDFN
+4994 PDTPNSSESTTDFN

-5016 GSSHSRTEHLANGA
+5016 GPSHSRTEHLANGA

-5387 MAPNGDVTIPPG
+5387 IAPNGDVTIPPA

-5525 GTESFTVTIKEVDG
+5525 GAESFTVTIKEVDG

-6481 SDDRGDHLYEIERVV
+6481 SDDRGDHLYEIERIV